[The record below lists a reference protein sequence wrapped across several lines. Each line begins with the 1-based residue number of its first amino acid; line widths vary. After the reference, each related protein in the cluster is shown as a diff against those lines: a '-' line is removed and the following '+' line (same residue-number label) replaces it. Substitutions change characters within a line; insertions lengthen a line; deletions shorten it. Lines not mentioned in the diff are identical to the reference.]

1 MRISDW
7 SSDVCSSDLFGD
19 MNYLICC
26 HRVHKLA
33 PRRLEARHGPAVPV
47 GLVAAIAGPPVLRP
61 DDLAMAVLHEIDD
74 PWSQL
79 TAVIGQHRIGIDQ
92 SLDRCLSRT
101 QSEGEIRGV
110 IPDAHSL
117 DGFYNLVHAGLR
129 CGAHGHQVA

>member
-1 MRISDW
+1 
-7 SSDVCSSDLFGD
+7 
-19 MNYLICC
+19 MNDLICC

-47 GLVAAIAGPPVLRP
+47 GLVAAIAGTPVLRP
-61 DDLAMAVLHEIDD
+61 DDLAMAVLYEIND

-101 QSEGEIRGV
+101 QSEGEDRKSKRLNSR
-110 IPDAHSL
+110 H
-117 DGFYNLVHAGLR
+117 
-129 CGAHGHQVA
+129 

>member
-7 SSDVCSSDLFGD
+7 SSDVCSSDL
-19 MNYLICC
+19 
-26 HRVHKLA
+26 
-33 PRRLEARHGPAVPV
+33 ARHGPAVPV

-74 PWSQL
+74 PWSHL

-117 DGFYNLVHAGLR
+117 DGFYNLEIGRAEGREKRGKV
-129 CGAHGHQVA
+129 